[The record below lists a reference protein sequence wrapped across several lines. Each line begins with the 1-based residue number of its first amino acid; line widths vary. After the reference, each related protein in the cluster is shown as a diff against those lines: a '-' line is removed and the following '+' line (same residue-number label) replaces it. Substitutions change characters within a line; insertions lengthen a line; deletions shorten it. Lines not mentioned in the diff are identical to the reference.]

1 MGSPAPGLPTVD
13 VADRLSWLGHSTVF
27 VELDGTRVLTDP
39 LLRRRVFH
47 LRRVSK
53 VTPQD
58 LGALDGVLVSHV
70 HYDHL
75 DLPSLRRLPATRRSW
90 CPEGP
95 GLLGGGRD
103 VLVEAAVGDEIPLGN
118 IVVHAVHA
126 VHTSR
131 RALGTKT
138 EPLGY
143 VIAGSKRVYFPGDT
157 DLFPGMAD
165 LAPVD
170 VALVPIWGWGPTLGP
185 GHLDPRTAAE
195 ALRVIRPR
203 IAVPIHGART
213 TRAWARGRSG
223 RSSRR
228 PRRPSP
234 RPPPSSPPRSR
245 SGSCRSVGRCRCSDQ
260 PPQSVPGGFWVL
272 S

>member
-1 MGSPAPGLPTVD
+1 M
-13 VADRLSWLGHSTVF
+13 
-27 VELDGTRVLTDP
+27 
-39 LLRRRVFH
+39 
-47 LRRVSK
+47 
-53 VTPQD
+53 
-58 LGALDGVLVSHV
+58 LVSHV

-75 DLPSLRRLPATRRSW
+75 DLPSFRRLPRDTTIVVPRGAGR
-90 CPEGP
+90 
-95 GLLGGGRD
+95 LLGRRGFTS
-103 VLVEAAVGDEIPLGN
+103 VVEAAVGDEIPLGN
-118 IVVHAVHA
+118 LVVHAVHA

-185 GHLDPRTAAE
+185 RHLDPRTAAE

-203 IAVPIHGART
+203 IAVPIHWGT
-213 TRAWARGRSG
+213 YYPLTWALRKE
-223 RSSRR
+223 R
-228 PRRPSP
+228 PFLEAPAEAFAQAAAELAPDVEIRILP
-234 RPPPSSPPRSR
+234 
-245 SGSCRSVGRCRCSDQ
+245 VGGTL
-260 PPQSVPGGFWVL
+260 PL
-272 S
+272 